1 VVKKSMCEDQGRQ
14 AKLLE
19 MEGNWKRALADYQ
32 NLQKRTAEERLT
44 IASFANAA
52 LLTRLLPVLDN
63 LEKVVLYVNDSGLK
77 LTVKEFTRVL
87 SEEGIEE
94 FAVLGDDFDPAAM
107 EALETVPGEEG
118 KVVEV
123 INKGYRFKGK
133 ILRPAGV
140 KVGQKEVTNN
150 E

>member
-1 VVKKSMCEDQGRQ
+1 MP
-14 AKLLE
+14 
-19 MEGNWKRALADYQ
+19 
-32 NLQKRTAEERLT
+32 
-44 IASFANAA
+44 I
-52 LLTRLLPVLDN
+52 LDN
-63 LEKVVLYVNDSGLK
+63 LEKVILYVNDSGLK
-77 LTVKEFTRVL
+77 LTVKEFARVL

-94 FAVLGDDFDPAAM
+94 FAVLGEDFDPVTM
-107 EALETVPGEEG
+107 EALETVPGEER

-150 E
+150 G